1 LDALGGYQEL
11 AQPGRLIGAVGFLG
25 MLLAT
30 AALERLQF
38 QLKAAEAS
46 KWWASNGRDV
56 VNAVALGAMAIGL
69 RVIGFTGPIALSIAA
84 TLVLVLSAAQ
94 TALEKRGGAGLL
106 SVGLAV
112 VLGAPVLL
120 APRPVHELFRS
131 TLEILFPL

>member
-1 LDALGGYQEL
+1 MDALGGCQEL
-11 AQPGRLIGAVGFLG
+11 AQSARILGAVVFLG

-30 AALERLQF
+30 AVLERLQF

-56 VNAVALGAMAIGL
+56 VNAFALGAMAIGL

-94 TALEKRGGAGLL
+94 TALEKRGGAALL
-106 SVGLAV
+106 SVGLAL

-120 APRPVHELFRS
+120 APRAVHELFRS
-131 TLEILFPL
+131 SLELLFPQ

>member
-1 LDALGGYQEL
+1 MDALGGYREL
-11 AQPGRLIGAVGFLG
+11 TQSARILGAVVFLG
-25 MLLAT
+25 MLLLT
-30 AALERLQF
+30 AVLERLQF

-94 TALEKRGGAGLL
+94 TALEKRGGAGLM
-106 SVGLAV
+106 SAGLAL

-120 APRPVHELFRS
+120 APRAVHELFRS
-131 TLEILFPL
+131 TLELLFPR